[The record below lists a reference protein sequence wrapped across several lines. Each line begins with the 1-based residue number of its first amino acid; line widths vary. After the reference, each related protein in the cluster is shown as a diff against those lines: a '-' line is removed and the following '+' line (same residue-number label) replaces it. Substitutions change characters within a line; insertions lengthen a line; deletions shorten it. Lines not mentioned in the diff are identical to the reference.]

1 MPDMQAIDIVN
12 EAREAVREKGTATA
26 DKLDQL
32 IVVIADGNEQTQKS
46 LHELILKQSNILETP
61 KKNGVGKWAAVGAAV
76 GAGAVGAIMA
86 ALGFGPK

>member
-46 LHELILKQSNILETP
+46 LHELT
-61 KKNGVGKWAAVGAAV
+61 VF
-76 GAGAVGAIMA
+76 
-86 ALGFGPK
+86 LGRL